1 VGLAE
6 EAAMDFAQRKA
17 RAAWISV
24 ISNITLVISKLVI
37 GLLMGSVSV
46 VSEAIHS
53 GVDLIAAGIALFA
66 VKSATKPADKEHPYG
81 HGKIENLSG
90 SIEAVLILAAAAW
103 IMYQAV
109 HKVIVRSP
117 LEMAGL
123 GVVVMAGSATANV
136 FVSRMLFRVGR
147 ETDSIALLADAWH
160 LRTDV
165 WTSAGVMAGL
175 AAIML
180 SRWLF
185 PAWDLWWLDPVAA
198 IAVALL
204 IVRAALSLTRQSLRD
219 VMDESL
225 PEEEQRWIADHV
237 RQVPGVIG
245 FHGLRTRKAGPQRFV
260 EFHLLVDREMSVE
273 ISHKLSHDVSDAIE
287 RQFTG
292 ASVTVHVEPCDG
304 SCPPDC
310 LAGCLLDPG
319 QREAMRQAPE
329 P

>member
-1 VGLAE
+1 V
-6 EAAMDFAQRKA
+6 DFTQRKA

-24 ISNITLVISKLVI
+24 ISNSALVVSKLVI
-37 GLLMGSVSV
+37 GLLIGSVSV

-53 GVDLIAAGIALFA
+53 GVDLVAAGIALFA
-66 VKSATKPADKEHPYG
+66 VKSANKPADKEHPYG

-103 IMYQAV
+103 IVYQAV
-109 HKVIVRSP
+109 HKLVVRSP

-123 GVVVMAGSATANV
+123 GVAVMAVSAIANY

-147 ETDSIALLADAWH
+147 ETDSIALQADGWH

-175 AAIML
+175 AVIML

-185 PAWDLWWLDPVAA
+185 PVWDLWWLDPVAA
-198 IAVALL
+198 IVVALL
-204 IVRAALSLTRQSLRD
+204 IVRAAFQLTRQSLRD

-237 RQVPGVIG
+237 RAVPGVFG
-245 FHGLRTRKAGPQRFV
+245 FHGLRTRKAGAQRFV
-260 EFHLLVDREMSVE
+260 EFHLLVDRALSVE
-273 ISHKLSHDVSDAIE
+273 ASHKLSHDAGDAIE
-287 RQFTG
+287 RQFG
-292 ASVTVHVEPCDG
+292 EASVTIHVEPCDG

-310 LAGCLLDPG
+310 LAGCLLNP
-319 QREAMRQAPE
+319 QRQAAMRQAPLGS
-329 P
+329 

>member
-37 GLLMGSVSV
+37 GLLVGSVSV

-90 SIEAVLILAAAAW
+90 SIEAVLILAASAW
-103 IMYQAV
+103 IMYQAMLKLV
-109 HKVIVRSP
+109 ARSE
-117 LEMAGL
+117 LEMAWL
-123 GVVVMAGSATANV
+123 GAVVMAGSATANL

-165 WTSAGVMAGL
+165 WTSAGVMVGL
-175 AAIML
+175 VAIML

-185 PAWDLWWLDPVAA
+185 PSWDLWWLDPVAA

-204 IVRAALSLTRQSLRD
+204 IVRAAFNLTRQSLRD

-245 FHGLRTRKAGPQRFV
+245 YHGLRTRKAGPQRFI
-260 EFHLLVDREMSVE
+260 EFHLLVDRKLSVE
-273 ISHKLSHDVSDAIE
+273 VSHRLSHNVSDAIE
-287 RQFTG
+287 RRFSG

-304 SCPPDC
+304 SCPADC
-310 LAGCLLDPG
+310 VAGCLLDPE
-319 QREAMRQAPE
+319 QRKAMRQPPE
-329 P
+329 S